1 MWQPCELLYTSY
13 LQYLLVTAATTT
25 NVATITTAA
34 AAAAGSPG
42 GAYLEVALVRVE
54 DVCA

>member
-1 MWQPCELLYTSY
+1 MWQPCELLYTCY

-34 AAAAGSPG
+34 AAAAAAG

>member
-1 MWQPCELLYTSY
+1 MEQNY
-13 LQYLLVTAATTT
+13 VTVTLCIGNSHTVT
-25 NVATITTAA
+25 TTAA

>member
-1 MWQPCELLYTSY
+1 MWQPCELLYTCY

-34 AAAAGSPG
+34 AAGSPG